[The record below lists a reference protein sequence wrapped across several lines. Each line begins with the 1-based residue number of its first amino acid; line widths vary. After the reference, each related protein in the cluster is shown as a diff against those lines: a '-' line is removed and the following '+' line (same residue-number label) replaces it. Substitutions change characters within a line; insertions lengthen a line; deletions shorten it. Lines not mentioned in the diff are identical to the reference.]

1 MLFNTLEYFLFLP
14 ITFFLYWAIKE
25 TKYQNIFILM
35 SSYVFYGWWDWRFLF
50 LIFLSTVVDYFVAMR
65 IEQTHKK
72 KSKKIYL
79 LISIIFNLS
88 ILGFFKYYNFFIDS
102 WIELLSKIG
111 YQVTDVWTLKII
123 LPVGISFYTFQ
134 TMSYS
139 LDVYR
144 SKIKATKDFISF
156 ASFVSFF
163 PQLVA
168 GPIER
173 ASNLLP
179 QILSKRKF
187 DYKTLKFLNREHY
200 IKKIRV

>member
-14 ITFFLYWAIKE
+14 ITFFIYWAIKE
-25 TKYQNIFILM
+25 TKYQNIFILI

-72 KSKKIYL
+72 KSKKLYL

-144 SKIKATKDFISF
+144 SKIKYYYISIG
-156 ASFVSFF
+156 V
-163 PQLVA
+163 
-168 GPIER
+168 
-173 ASNLLP
+173 
-179 QILSKRKF
+179 
-187 DYKTLKFLNREHY
+187 
-200 IKKIRV
+200 IKKIFCN